1 MQILDFIQALKE
13 SGLQERRR
21 YEDKIGRLESMLEKV
36 TNHII
41 KMIIG
46 FPLSVESNSVF
57 SLPFSMNC

>member
-36 TNHII
+36 TNH